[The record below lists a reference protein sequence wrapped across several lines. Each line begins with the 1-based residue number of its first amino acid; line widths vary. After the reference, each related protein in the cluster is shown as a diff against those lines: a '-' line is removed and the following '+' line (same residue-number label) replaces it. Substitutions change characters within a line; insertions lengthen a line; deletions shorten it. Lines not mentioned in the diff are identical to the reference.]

1 MPSVDPSAKVHPT
14 AILLGDV
21 RIGPGVDIGPH
32 CMLDATFFGPGTI
45 TLGAGVRLVANVQLA
60 GTVELGENTIIYPF
74 ACVGFGGQ
82 DVKFK
87 PGMATPGVRV
97 GKNGILR
104 EHVTIHAA
112 TKPEAPTI
120 VGDNVFMMAS
130 SHVGH
135 DARVGNNVVMVN
147 SSMMGGHSV
156 LEDNVT
162 LGGNVAIH
170 QFTRVGRMAFLS
182 GLTAVSMDVPPFC
195 VVPERN
201 RIVGINLVGMRRSGI
216 PREHITRTREAFRR
230 VFRGTLP
237 KHEMLAMLEPLAA
250 DCPPVAEMYAF
261 VKSSKRSICPGA
273 ARPPRLF
280 TTFLH
285 YQRRGVDVDLAGE
298 ED

>member
-1 MPSVDPSAKVHPT
+1 MPSVDPSATVHPS

-21 RIGPGVDIGPH
+21 RIGPGAVVGPQ
-32 CMLDATFFGPGTI
+32 CMLDATFFGAGTI
-45 TLGAGVRLVANVQLA
+45 TLGAGVRLVGSVQLA
-60 GTVELGENTIIYPF
+60 GTVDLGENTIVYPY
-74 ACVGFGGQ
+74 ACLGFGGQ

-112 TKPEAPTI
+112 TKPGAPTT
-120 VGDNVFMMAS
+120 VGDNVFMMAQ

-162 LGGNVAIH
+162 LGGNCAIH

-201 RIVGINLVGMRRSGI
+201 RIVGINLVGMRRAGI
-216 PREHITRTREAFRR
+216 AREHITRTRAAFRR

-237 KHEMLAMLEPLAA
+237 KHEMISELEKLAP
-250 DCPPVAEMYAF
+250 DCPPVTEMLEF
-261 VKSSKRSICPGA
+261 VRTATRSICPGS

-285 YQRRGVDVDLAGE
+285 YQRRGIDVEIAGDE
-298 ED
+298 E